1 MEIKFTGAGKI
12 QRITIPDDMVFRGS
26 LDLSNMGLTELPDL
40 SAVTVTGDFYCGF
53 NRLTSLQGAPQSV
66 GGNFSCIYNQ
76 LTSLQGA
83 PQSVGGNFMCDDE
96 LLKQEYQK
104 MILERE
110 S

>member
-12 QRITIPDDMVFRGS
+12 QRITIPDDMVFRGN
-26 LDLSNMGLTELPDL
+26 LNLSDMELTELPDL
-40 SAVTVTGDFYCGF
+40 SAVTVTGDFYC
-53 NRLTSLQGAPQSV
+53 RE
-66 GGNFSCIYNQ
+66 NQ

-83 PQSVGGNFMCDDE
+83 PQKIGGNFIYHDE
-96 LLKQEYQK
+96 LLEQEYQE